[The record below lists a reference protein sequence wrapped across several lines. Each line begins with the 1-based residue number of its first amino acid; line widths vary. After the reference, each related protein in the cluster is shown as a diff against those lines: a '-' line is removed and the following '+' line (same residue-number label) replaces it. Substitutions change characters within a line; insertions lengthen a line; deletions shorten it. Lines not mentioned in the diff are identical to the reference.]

1 MSLEDLIEQ
10 SASVGSKTISK
21 IEATPGTIYVIDKKQ
36 IKKIN
41 AQNLKD
47 VLNVYVPGLEAL
59 PTLFKYGNSSTG
71 IYNRGVLS
79 DFNQQILIL
88 WNGQNKFNDA
98 TFGSPHLMMEYPLDN
113 VEQIEINSSS
123 PSPLLGGSAMM
134 TINIITTDQKS
145 TTNEAYVITGFS
157 ESNGLLSKRI
167 STNFHNSLNEWR
179 IAGALQYFDD
189 LGFTYNQDVKNSSVY
204 KLRNGNKGSVSM
216 QWNIQSPNKKIELGS
231 SYRNINKD
239 AFLSNLVYRAC
250 S

>member
-1 MSLEDLIEQ
+1 M
-10 SASVGSKTISK
+10 
-21 IEATPGTIYVIDKKQ
+21 
-36 IKKIN
+36 
-41 AQNLKD
+41 
-47 VLNVYVPGLEAL
+47 
-59 PTLFKYGNSSTG
+59 
-71 IYNRGVLS
+71 
-79 DFNQQILIL
+79 IL

-145 TTNEAYVITGFS
+145 TTNEAYVTTGFS

-239 AFLSNLVYRAC
+239 AFLSNLVYSESSDLYKYEGKTFMNYLKLKPIDGFEISAGYTQLMFDNVVNLEQ
-250 S
+250 SLPIGINQTENVPYGIKINNGNFLIF